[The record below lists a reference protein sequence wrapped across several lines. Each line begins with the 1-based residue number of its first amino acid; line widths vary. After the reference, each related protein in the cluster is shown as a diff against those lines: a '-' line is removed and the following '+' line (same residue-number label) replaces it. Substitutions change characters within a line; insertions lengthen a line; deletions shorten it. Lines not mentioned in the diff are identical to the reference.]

1 MCGWPRPRWPLSAT
15 RERVARRDPASLP
28 AATRTAAFF
37 DFDGTIIAGYSILA
51 FLKDRVRRREIG
63 ATSLARTA
71 VSLAQS
77 ALGQIGSRELISR
90 GMHEW
95 SGRPLADLEALGE
108 RLFESELRERIFPE
122 IRPLLADHRRQ
133 GHVIA
138 IATSAV
144 PFQVEPVAREL
155 GIEHVLCTRL
165 ETVDG
170 RLTGKSR
177 GPVLWGRSKAEAVR
191 EFARAQGIDL
201 RRSHFYADGDEDVAL
216 MQLVGHPHP
225 TNPRPQ
231 LERMARAK
239 GWPIQRFKSRGPPG
253 PDAYVRSFLATASAL
268 PVFAGAVA
276 MRALTGDKRQAANF
290 LIATLTE
297 ISLGLGK
304 VRLNVQGEENLWAVR
319 PAVFIW
325 NHRNIFDA
333 QIVGRLV
340 QRDFGAVAKKEL
352 QRVPL
357 FAVASR
363 FMHIAFVDR
372 NDTRAAV
379 AALGP
384 ATRLLGEGLSM
395 LVAPEGTP
403 AGGSG
408 LGEFKK
414 GAFRMAMAARV
425 PIVPI
430 VIRNVDDIGS
440 HASGTIRPGT
450 VDVVVLPPVRV
461 EGWTQRDLGRRI
473 AVVRQSFVDTLE
485 HWPAG
490 PGKRH
495 ARRKRRE
502 AS

>member
-1 MCGWPRPRWPLSAT
+1 VP
-15 RERVARRDPASLP
+15 RRDPSSLP

-51 FLKDRVRRREIG
+51 FLKERVRRGELG
-63 ATSLARTA
+63 AADIARTA

-77 ALGQIGSRELISR
+77 ALGQIDSRELISR

-122 IRPLLADHRRQ
+122 IRALLADHRRQ

-138 IATSAV
+138 IATSAA

-170 RLTGKSR
+170 ILTGKSR
-177 GPVLWGRSKAEAVR
+177 GPILWGRAKAEAAR
-191 EFARAQGIDL
+191 DFARAQGIDL

-231 LERMARAK
+231 LEQMARAK
-239 GWPIQRFKSRGPPG
+239 GWPVQRFRSRGSPG

-304 VRLNVQGEENLWAVR
+304 VRLNVQGEENLWAAR

-352 QRVPL
+352 QSVPL
-357 FAVASR
+357 FAAASR

-372 NDTRAAV
+372 SDTRAAV
-379 AALGP
+379 AALEP
-384 ATRLLGEGLSM
+384 ATRLLGEGISM
-395 LVAPEGTP
+395 LVAPEGTRT
-403 AGGSG
+403 GRCG

-440 HASGTIRPGT
+440 RASGTMRPGT

-473 AVVRQSFVDTLE
+473 TAVRQSFVDTLE